1 MASISRETRACSSAD
16 IWTRKSSPDGNGQD
30 FELDAELLA
39 QLFGGRV
46 VFLAEE
52 PVQLRPHLLD
62 VLRID
67 AEKALDALLEAG
79 LELAHPRRQ
88 IEVEVRRQQ
97 PEPLVG
103 PRQRDLVEVLPDL
116 PGERAQ
122 FVELVGA
129 AQQLLVV
136 AARALVRPVLIGDVA
151 ADLAVVFD
159 GRPDAD
165 VDGGE
170 HCAFCN
176 H

>member
-1 MASISRETRACSSAD
+1 MTPNFFRSFSAS
-16 IWTRKSSPDGNGQD
+16 
-30 FELDAELLA
+30 
-39 QLFGGRV
+39 RV

-52 PVQLRPHLLD
+52 PVQLRPYLLD
-62 VLRID
+62 VLGID
-67 AEKALDALLEAG
+67 AEKALDALLESG
-79 LELAHPRRQ
+79 LELAHARHE
-88 IEVEVRRQQ
+88 IEVEVRWQK
-97 PEPLVG
+97 PEPFVR

-116 PGERAQ
+116 AGQRAQ
-122 FVELVGA
+122 LIQLVGA

-136 AARALVRPVLIGDVA
+136 AARALVSPMLIRDIA

-170 HCAFCN
+170 HCPFRN